1 MAWIYSTTPAAGA
14 DRRSRATPRVAASAD
29 VPSSTQ
35 GVELLNGT
43 GCGR

>member
-1 MAWIYSTTPAAGA
+1 MTWIYSTAPAAGA
-14 DRRSRATPRVAASAD
+14 DRRSRATPRVAATAD

-35 GVELLNGT
+35 GVDLLNGT